1 MPRYYLFPVTLL
13 MLLMAALAAQAQDR
27 AVDYTPGGTSLRTLA
42 ADADAEI
49 AELYNR
55 AKVKCTASGTNTIA
69 CTSASAAA
77 TAYADGM
84 TVSFIPANS
93 ITGGATFNLDGL
105 GAVTLYNAAGS
116 ALGSGDLTAGTLYTI
131 EYRSTGPQWR
141 VVSTGA
147 AGGGGG
153 AAGGASYL
161 QLSNN
166 ATNTSERVFTPGTG
180 LSGTDAGANGTYT
193 LAISDAEL
201 LAIAGLTSAADRV
214 PYFTG
219 SGTAALGTFT
229 SAGRDLL
236 DDADAAAQRTTLGL
250 VIGTN
255 VQAYDGELAALAGLT
270 SAANALPYFTGAGT
284 ASVTT
289 LTGAGRDLL
298 DDADASAM
306 RTTLGLGTIS
316 TQAASSVSIT
326 GGSITGITDLA
337 LADGGTGASL
347 ADPNADRLLWWD
359 DSDSAMEFMALA
371 DIATEASPASG
382 DFLLMMDAGGVFSKV
397 NWSSLP
403 SASSISD
410 GDKGDIV
417 VASSGTVWTL
427 DQATPV
433 TAFGSGDTFPCY
445 ESGVLKQ
452 CAYSDLPGAGAGI
465 SNVVEDATPQLGGQ
479 LDVNTFALG
488 DGTREL
494 LAFVEDASAVN
505 HIEIENNATGS
516 GAILR
521 ATGDDTNVEL
531 RLEAKGSGALTF
543 EGSTIWHAGN
553 DGSGSTL
560 DADTLRA
567 TTPSTDALALLSA
580 ANYAAMRGLLD
591 LETGTDVQAYDADL
605 AAIAA
610 LTSAADT
617 LPYFTGSG
625 TASTTTLTTTG
636 RDLIGG
642 ANASAMRSTLGVVIG
657 TDVQAYDP
665 DLAAI
670 GALADPNAD
679 RILFWDDS
687 AAAYT
692 FLAPGTG
699 FLITNTTLGVSGVET
714 IWVPANSMT
723 PNTTSGCAS
732 ATTETTTNDVM
743 VPVCDFDAAA
753 DEAAQFTVHMP
764 KSWNEGTITAQFSWT
779 AASGTGNV
787 VWGLQCLARS
797 DDDALDTAF
806 GTAMTVTDGLT
817 ATGDLMISSATSAI
831 TIGGT
836 PAENDVVWCRAY
848 RDADNG
854 SDTFSAD
861 ARLIGVKVLYTV
873 NALTDD

>member
-465 SNVVEDATPQLGGQ
+465 PNVV
-479 LDVNTFALG
+479 
-488 DGTREL
+488 
-494 LAFVEDASAVN
+494 
-505 HIEIENNATGS
+505 
-516 GAILR
+516 
-521 ATGDDTNVEL
+521 
-531 RLEAKGSGALTF
+531 
-543 EGSTIWHAGN
+543 
-553 DGSGSTL
+553 
-560 DADTLRA
+560 
-567 TTPSTDALALLSA
+567 
-580 ANYAAMRGLLD
+580 
-591 LETGTDVQAYDADL
+591 
-605 AAIAA
+605 
-610 LTSAADT
+610 
-617 LPYFTGSG
+617 
-625 TASTTTLTTTG
+625 
-636 RDLIGG
+636 
-642 ANASAMRSTLGVVIG
+642 
-657 TDVQAYDP
+657 
-665 DLAAI
+665 
-670 GALADPNAD
+670 
-679 RILFWDDS
+679 
-687 AAAYT
+687 
-692 FLAPGTG
+692 
-699 FLITNTTLGVSGVET
+699 
-714 IWVPANSMT
+714 
-723 PNTTSGCAS
+723 
-732 ATTETTTNDVM
+732 
-743 VPVCDFDAAA
+743 
-753 DEAAQFTVHMP
+753 
-764 KSWNEGTITAQFSWT
+764 
-779 AASGTGNV
+779 
-787 VWGLQCLARS
+787 
-797 DDDALDTAF
+797 
-806 GTAMTVTDGLT
+806 
-817 ATGDLMISSATSAI
+817 
-831 TIGGT
+831 
-836 PAENDVVWCRAY
+836 
-848 RDADNG
+848 
-854 SDTFSAD
+854 
-861 ARLIGVKVLYTV
+861 
-873 NALTDD
+873 

>member
-1 MPRYYLFPVTLL
+1 MLL
-13 MLLMAALAAQAQDR
+13 MLTAAAFAQDR
-27 AVDYTPGGTSLRTLA
+27 GVAYDPGGTNLRSLA
-42 ADADAEI
+42 ADADAEV

-55 AKVKCTASGTNTIA
+55 AKVKCTAAGTNTIT

-93 ITGGATFNLDGL
+93 ITGAATFNLDGI

-116 ALGSGDLTAGTLYTI
+116 ALGSGDLVAGTLYTI
-131 EYRSTGPQWR
+131 EYRATGTQWR
-141 VVSTGA
+141 VVSTGE

-153 AAGGASYL
+153 AAVGADYL

-166 ATNTSERVFTPGTG
+166 ATNTTERVFTPGTG
-180 LSGTDAGANGTYT
+180 LSGTDGGANSTYT
-193 LAISDAEL
+193 LSISDAEL
-201 LAIAGLTSAADRV
+201 LAIAGLTSASDRL

-219 SGTAALGTFT
+219 SGTAALATFT
-229 SAGRDLL
+229 AAGRNLI
-236 DDADAAAQRTTLGL
+236 DDADASTQRTTLGL
-250 VIGTN
+250 AIGSN
-255 VQAYDGELAALAGLT
+255 VQAYDAELQAIAGVT
-270 SAANALPYFTGAGT
+270 SAANALPYFTGSGT

-289 LTGAGRDLL
+289 ITGAGRDLL

-306 RTTLGLGTIS
+306 RTTLGLGTMA
-316 TQAASSVSIT
+316 TQASGSVSIT

-347 ADPNADRLLWWD
+347 SDPNADRLLWWD
-359 DSDSAMEFMALA
+359 DSDGAMEFMTVG
-371 DIATEASPASG
+371 DIATEASPTTG
-382 DFLLMMDAGGVFSKV
+382 DFLMMMDAAGALSKV

-403 SASSISD
+403 SASSVGD

-417 VASSGTVWTL
+417 VSSSGTVWSL
-427 DQATPV
+427 DMATAV
-433 TAFGSGDTFPCY
+433 TAFGSGDTFPCF
-445 ESGVLKQ
+445 ESGVIKA
-452 CAYSDLPGAGAGI
+452 CDFDDLPGAGAGI
-465 SNVVEDATPQLGGQ
+465 SNLVEDSTPQLGGQ

-494 LAFVEDASAVN
+494 LSFVEDGSAVN
-505 HIEIENNATGS
+505 HLEIENNATGS

-531 RLEAKGSGALTF
+531 RLETKGSGALTF

-560 DADTLRA
+560 DADTVRA
-567 TTPSTDALALLSA
+567 TTPSATGLSVLSA
-580 ANYAAMRGLLD
+580 ADAATVRTLLD
-591 LETGTDVQAYDADL
+591 LESGVDIQAFDAEL
-605 AAIAA
+605 AAIAG

-617 LPYFTGSG
+617 LAYFTGSG
-625 TASTTTLTTTG
+625 TASTTTLTSVG

-642 ANASAMRSTLGVVIG
+642 ADATAMRSTLGLVIG
-657 TDVQAYDP
+657 TNVQAYDP
-665 DLAAI
+665 ELQAL
-670 GALADPNAD
+670 GALADPNDD

-687 AAAYT
+687 AATYDY
-692 FLAPGTG
+692 LDPGTG
-699 FLITNTTLGVSGVET
+699 FSISGTTLGVSGVET
-714 IWVPANSMT
+714 IWIPAASMT
-723 PNTTSGCAS
+723 PNTTSGCAA

-743 VPVCDFDAAA
+743 INVCDFDASV
-753 DEAAQFTVHMP
+753 DEAAQFLVGMP

-779 AASGTGNV
+779 AASGSGNA
-787 VWGLQCLARS
+787 VWGMQCLARG

-806 GTAMTVTDGLT
+806 GTAQTVTDALT
-817 ATGDLMISSATSAI
+817 ATGDLMISAATSAI
-831 TIGGT
+831 TVGGT
-836 PAENDVVWCRAY
+836 PAENNNVWCRVY